1 MSSITSKTQF
11 HLPITG
17 KNLKVEAKKLAGD
30 KASYTWLVGTQKEQK
45 ASPNG
50 TLIYRSID
58 EKKGLMTWLG
68 HLGVPSP
75 LCQDLLSHT
84 QPPISILDFI
94 EALTFSFSDPWGSP
108 KTSVRQVSILG
119 QPGQSGSLPSLGGR
133 EWKDYRG
140 SDPEAVSL
148 RPSHLDLVAIQEELL
163 ALVKAATTRGGHVPG
178 GTPIYASTVLLT
190 FTTQLALLFPAGKE
204 SRQVSIHDPRVTA
217 IREMFDKFEGVFNL
231 RDHRLR
237 HSDHRGK
244 RAVNAELLTLN
255 DQLVDDIAAIKLV
268 LGPLLHLS
276 RGAALVPR
284 MTTRGPHESQA

>member
-204 SRQVSIHDPRVTA
+204 SRQVSLNDPRVTA
-217 IREMFDKFEGVFNL
+217 IREMFDHFVGVFNL

-237 HSDHRGK
+237 QDSHRGK

>member
-1 MSSITSKTQF
+1 M
-11 HLPITG
+11 
-17 KNLKVEAKKLAGD
+17 KVEAKKLAGD

-108 KTSVRQVSILG
+108 KTSVWRAFHAAEGG
-119 QPGQSGSLPSLGGR
+119 QSEQSGQSGSLPSLGGR

-190 FTTQLALLFPAGKE
+190 FTTQLALVFTAGKE

-217 IREMFDKFEGVFNL
+217 IREMFDHFVGVFNL

-237 HSDHRGK
+237 QDSHRGK

-268 LGPLLHLS
+268 LGPLLHLY